1 MTARGIV
8 RLATIQWV
16 GSKMSVRS
24 LAEARP
30 FAAAV
35 LCAAAQLVLT
45 LIVLKAG
52 FAMAPPEAVGSV
64 KLAAFASTIVLPLL
78 LVLVFGLWRD
88 LGLGW
93 RQVRL
98 TPVFVFSLATCA
110 LWLSMGVHRPE
121 GSSVIG
127 DVAMQLVNA
136 FGEELLFRG
145 VIFAI
150 LLTQARWQAILL
162 NGVLFGSMHLIHG
175 YMDGDWGAALH
186 QAFFTVMGGM
196 MFAAVRYST
205 RSLWLVILLH
215 AGLNLAIIYSNVGAA
230 YEPAFEWGVGLVEVA
245 IAIWVMWQGREKAE
259 LQPTS

>member
-1 MTARGIV
+1 
-8 RLATIQWV
+8 
-16 GSKMSVRS
+16 MSVRS

-30 FAAAV
+30 VAAVV
-35 LCAAAQLVLT
+35 LCAAAQLFLT
-45 LIVLKAG
+45 LLVLKVG
-52 FAMAPPEAVGSV
+52 FALAPPEAAGKV

-78 LVLVFGLWRD
+78 LVLVLGLWRD
-88 LGLGW
+88 LGLEW
-93 RQVRL
+93 RQARV
-98 TPVFVFSLATCA
+98 TPVFIAGLATCA
-110 LWLSMGVHRPE
+110 LWLSMGVHRPD
-121 GSSVIG
+121 GSNFAG
-127 DVAMQLVNA
+127 DVGVQLVNA

-196 MFAAVRYST
+196 MFTAVRYST

-215 AGLNLAIIYSNVGAA
+215 AALNLSIIYSNVGDT
-230 YEPAFEWGVGLVEVA
+230 YQSAFEWGVGLLEVA
-245 IAIWVMWQGREKAE
+245 IAIWIMWQGREKPE
-259 LQPTS
+259 LQPAT